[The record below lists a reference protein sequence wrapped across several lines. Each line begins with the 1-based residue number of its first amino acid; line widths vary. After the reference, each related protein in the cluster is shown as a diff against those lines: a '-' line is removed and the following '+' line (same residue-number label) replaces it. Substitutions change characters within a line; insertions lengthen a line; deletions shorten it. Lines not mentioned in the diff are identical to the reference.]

1 MSGNFARQLV
11 DTLAAQGVR
20 RIFGLVGDSL
30 NPVVDAV
37 RQSDDIEWIHVHN
50 EESAAFAA
58 GAESLVT
65 GDLAVCAASCG
76 PGNTHLIQGLY
87 DAHRNGAKVL
97 AIASHIPSQMI
108 GSSFFQETHPEQIFQ
123 ECSGYCEMVNSAEQG
138 AKILHNAIQSTMAGN
153 GVSVLVM
160 PGDLASEDAADMP
173 TLKSTVTAARGV
185 VKPEKSQVDDLAR
198 AINDAES
205 VTFMVGA
212 GAAGARD
219 EVLELAARIKA
230 PVGHALGGKEIIEYD
245 HPFDVGMSG
254 LLGYGGLQKAM
265 DDADL
270 FIMIGTDFPYS
281 DFLPTANVAQ
291 IDADAS
297 HIGRRTTVTH
307 PVHGDVGETI
317 RAVLP
322 LVTEKTDSS
331 FLDKMLRH
339 HERELTKVVEAYTH
353 GVEDR
358 TPIHPEFAAR
368 VLDELAA
375 DDAVFT
381 VDTGMCNVWAARY
394 VTPNG
399 RRRVLGSWR
408 HGTMANAL
416 PHAIGAQAADPTRQV
431 ISMSGDGGLAMLL
444 GELLTV
450 RRSGLPVKTIVF
462 NNSSLG
468 MVKLEMLVEGMPD
481 YGTDHDDV
489 DYAAVA
495 AAMGM
500 RSVRITDPKR
510 LREQLADALAY
521 DGPVLVDVVTDP
533 DALSMPPEI
542 SLEQVAGFAK
552 ASVRTVLDGGV
563 GKMIDMAR
571 ANLRNVPRP

>member
-245 HPFDVGMSG
+245 NPFDVVMSG

>member
-245 HPFDVGMSG
+245 NPFDVGMSG

-563 GKMIDMAR
+563 GKMIDLAR